1 MSYVLIHHKVKN
13 VDQLKELFEA
23 DSARR
28 RAGGS
33 KGARLYRDP
42 GDSTL
47 LVALLEFE
55 NVEQARK
62 FADST
67 ELREL
72 IGWAG
77 DRSDVKPEVLEE
89 FVSMDA

>member
-1 MSYVLIHHKVKN
+1 MPYVLIHHKVKN

-33 KGARLYRDP
+33 KGARLFRDP

-55 NVEQARK
+55 NAEQART

-67 ELREL
+67 KLREL

>member
-1 MSYVLIHHKVKN
+1 MPYVLIHHKVKN
-13 VDQLKELFEA
+13 VDQLKEVFQA

-28 RAGGS
+28 RATGS
-33 KGARLYRDP
+33 KGARLFRDP
-42 GDSTL
+42 ADTTL

-55 NVEQARK
+55 DVERAQR

-77 DRSDVKPEVLEE
+77 DRSDVKPAVIDE
-89 FVSMDA
+89 FISMDA

>member
-13 VDQLKELFEA
+13 VDQLKELFES

-33 KGARLYRDP
+33 KGARLFRDP
-42 GDSTL
+42 ANSAI
-47 LVALLEFE
+47 LVGLLEFE
-55 NVEQARK
+55 NAEQARK

>member
-1 MSYVLIHHKVKN
+1 MPYVLIHHKVKN
-13 VDQLKELFEA
+13 VDQLKEIFESDA
-23 DSARR
+23 GRR

-33 KGARLYRDP
+33 KGARLFRDP
-42 GDSTL
+42 ADSTL

-62 FADST
+62 FAGST

-72 IGWAG
+72 VGWAG
-77 DRSDVKPEVLEE
+77 DRSDVKPEVIDE
-89 FVSMDA
+89 FLSMDA

>member
-1 MSYVLIHHKVKN
+1 MPYVLIHHKVKN
-13 VDQLKELFEA
+13 VDQLKEVFEA
-23 DSARR
+23 DSYRR
-28 RAGGS
+28 RGGGS
-33 KGARLYRDP
+33 KGARLFRDP
-42 GDSTL
+42 ADSTL

-55 NVEQARK
+55 NVEQAQK

-77 DRSDVKPEVLEE
+77 DRSDVKPKVLDE
-89 FVSMDA
+89 FLSMDA

>member
-1 MSYVLIHHKVKN
+1 MPYVLIHHKVKN
-13 VDQLKELFEA
+13 VDQLKEVFEA
-23 DSARR
+23 DSGRR

-33 KGARLYRDP
+33 QGARLFHDP
-42 GDSTL
+42 ADSTL
-47 LVALLEFE
+47 LVGLLEFE

-77 DRSDVKPEVLEE
+77 DRSDVKPEVLDE
-89 FVSMDA
+89 FLSMDA